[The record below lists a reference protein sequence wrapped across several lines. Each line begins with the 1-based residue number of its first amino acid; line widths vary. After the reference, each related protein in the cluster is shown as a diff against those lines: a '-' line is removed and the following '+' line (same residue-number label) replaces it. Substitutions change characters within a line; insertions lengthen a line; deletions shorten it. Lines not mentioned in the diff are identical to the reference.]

1 MRATYFSED
10 TRAFLQLLYKHKV
23 KYMIVGGEAV
33 IYYGYPRLTGD
44 VDFFYHNTSQ
54 NTHRMYQVLLEFWE
68 GDIPGLMSAEEL
80 LRNYSLRVMSSS
92 SGFHLTE

>member
-44 VDFFYHNTSQ
+44 VDFFIIILPKIRIECIRY
-54 NTHRMYQVLLEFWE
+54 YW
-68 GDIPGLMSAEEL
+68 
-80 LRNYSLRVMSSS
+80 S
-92 SGFHLTE
+92 SGREIYPV